1 MKAKEIMTSPVFTVT
16 PDTPVAQI
24 ARLLGEK
31 HISGVPVVDD
41 TGKVIGIV
49 TELDLIKRHARVH
62 FPIYLPF
69 LDSLIFL
76 ESPRRYQQDVRR
88 ALGTTAQEL
97 MTRPV
102 NTATPDT
109 DIEKI
114 ATLMVDE
121 RVNPIP
127 ILDAE
132 GALVGIV
139 SHTDIVRLVEQAE
152 ASEGEE
158 APKS

>member
-1 MKAKEIMTSPVFTVT
+1 MKAKEIMTSPVSTVK
-16 PDTPVAQI
+16 PGTPVAQI
-24 ARLLGEK
+24 ARLLCQK

-41 TGKVIGIV
+41 TGKVVGIV
-49 TELDLIKRHARVH
+49 TEIDLIKRHARVH

-69 LDSLIFL
+69 FDSLIFL
-76 ESPRRYQQDVRR
+76 ESPRRYQEEVRR
-88 ALGTTAQEL
+88 ALGTTAQEI
-97 MTRPV
+97 MTQPV

-121 RVNPIP
+121 RANPIP
-127 ILDAE
+127 ILDAK

-158 APKS
+158 VTKS